1 MRNHRVDL
9 SNKLTHLIHAD
20 SDHEAIE
27 TLYRI
32 ACDGHLEGTTRG
44 VIGKNQVVCFS
55 EAPEGEFIKEK
66 NHFKPFG
73 ISIDK
78 AYFFSSGGRPVI
90 YQPKEE
96 HAFIAPE
103 LHWKLVTYNPTSSTE
118 HRWIDWSW
126 QREWRIRTDRFLLP
140 VEQTTFLVPS
150 EVDREI
156 LIDKLM
162 ENEWLNAE
170 FEALAIGMIYPMP
183 RDFPYKIEVI
193 SS

>member
-1 MRNHRVDL
+1 MRNRRVDL
-9 SNKLTHLIHAD
+9 SNKLTHLIRAN

-32 ACDGHLEGTTRG
+32 ACTGHLEGTTTG
-44 VIGKNQVVCFS
+44 VIGNTQVVCFS

-78 AYFFSSGGRPVI
+78 IYFFSSGGRPVI

-96 HAFIAPE
+96 HAFIDPE
-103 LHWKLVTYNPTSSTE
+103 LHWKIVTYNPTSSTKN
-118 HRWIDWSW
+118 RWVDWSW
-126 QREWRIRTDRFLLP
+126 QREWRIKTDRFLLP

-156 LIDKLM
+156 LIDRLM
-162 ENEWLNAE
+162 ENEIMNAE
-170 FEALAIGMIYPMP
+170 LEALAIGMIYPMP
-183 RDFPYKIEVI
+183 RDFPYRIEVI